1 MQFLVPILIAFASSL
16 VARMLLGAGL
26 ALFTH
31 NWIMGLVEDAQN
43 EISQLNQTIEQTRV
57 QISTTSEEHDQIIKQ

>member
-16 VARMLLGAGL
+16 VARMLMGAGL
-26 ALFTH
+26 AFFTY

-43 EISQLNQTIEQTRV
+43 EMIF
-57 QISTTSEEHDQIIKQ
+57 